1 MSVSLPD
8 LISEVKNVWSSGC
21 NISSIRVYYL
31 FNDLETSL
39 RHHQPAVLLR
49 GHLQYHPCH
58 TGIIQLFY
66 SINNRVGDLRRSRWS
81 TARCRAWRLDRV
93 YLQCVLIIST
103 QFLDIKTNFK
113 TLNLLVYI
121 NKCSIGSKCNL
132 MERGNAKKIFPRK
145 CRLPSKLS
153 NDHYFIET
161 CIILRAVKLCYS
173 RMPQWIIKRGRLVY
187 ILGLGWDKTL
197 SGPRAAAGTG

>member
-1 MSVSLPD
+1 MLHRQWKKLSEFKTFKYRNNNNFLIARHFFFLNEGSLEIIASTIPVQMSVSLPD

-103 QFLDIKTNFK
+103 QFST
-113 TLNLLVYI
+113 
-121 NKCSIGSKCNL
+121 SKQ
-132 MERGNAKKIFPRK
+132 
-145 CRLPSKLS
+145 
-153 NDHYFIET
+153 
-161 CIILRAVKLCYS
+161 IL
-173 RMPQWIIKRGRLVY
+173 KR
-187 ILGLGWDKTL
+187 
-197 SGPRAAAGTG
+197 

>member
-1 MSVSLPD
+1 VKYCSVSCIETGSSLPPM
-8 LISEVKNVWSSGC
+8 C
-21 NISSIRVYYL
+21 
-31 FNDLETSL
+31 FNHFNT
-39 RHHQPAVLLR
+39 
-49 GHLQYHPCH
+49 
-58 TGIIQLFY
+58 IF
-66 SINNRVGDLRRSRWS
+66 
-81 TARCRAWRLDRV
+81 
-93 YLQCVLIIST
+93 
-103 QFLDIKTNFK
+103 DIKTNFK

-145 CRLPSKLS
+145 CRLPFKLS

-197 SGPRAAAGTG
+197 SGPRAGARTG